1 MQLVTKVNLAMLL
14 TFALGMAA
22 SSWYA
27 YQLTQDNAL
36 RQVTDQ
42 AELLLEHSVALRS
55 YTVNEIRPLTENGID
70 KYEDFHPQTVP
81 AYAATQVSNIFREKR
96 PEYSY
101 KEAVFNPTNIRDNAA
116 PWEEKIINQF
126 IENPELSKIVG
137 SRIVRKKKS
146 LYIAHPIKIT
156 NPSCLECHSTPDRA
170 PASMVAKY
178 GDKNGFGWKLG
189 ETIGTQMMIVPYT
202 LPELIAN
209 QTFKSFLA
217 STALIFLAL
226 FIVINIILHTVVIQ
240 PIKTMTEAAEKLA
253 SGDIKGAKVEIF
265 SNDEIAVL
273 GSSINKLRRLL
284 AKALQRSNTQRPNL

>member
-1 MQLVTKVNLAMLL
+1 MQLVSKINLTMLV
-14 TFALGMAA
+14 TFAFGLAA

-27 YQLTQDNAL
+27 YHLTQDNAL

-42 AELLLEHSVALRS
+42 AELLLEHAVALRN
-55 YTVNEIRPLTENGID
+55 YTVNEIRPLTESGGD
-70 KYEDFHPQTVP
+70 KYGVFHPQTVP
-81 AYAATQVSNIFREKR
+81 AYAATQVANIFQKKR

-101 KEAVFNPTNIRDNAA
+101 KEAVFNPTNTRDNAA

-126 IENPELSKIVG
+126 IENPSLDKIVG
-137 SRIVRKKKS
+137 SRYTKKTKS

-189 ETIGTQMMIVPYT
+189 ETIGTQMVLVPYT
-202 LPELIAN
+202 LPSLIAK
-209 QTFKSFLA
+209 QTFKSFIG

-226 FIVINIILHTVVIQ
+226 FIAINIMLHALIIK
-240 PIKTMTEAAEKLA
+240 PIKTMTDAAEKLA
-253 SGDIKGAKVEIF
+253 TGDIKGAKVNVY
-265 SNDEIAVL
+265 SRDEIAVL
-273 GSSINKLRRLL
+273 GSSINKLRRTLE
-284 AKALQRSNTQRPNL
+284 KARQRSR